1 MPIFRVFG
9 RKYQD
14 YYTDVSAVDEY
25 EAVEIANARPEVDWF
40 AVETD
45 DIIEAT
51 DVYLDGDTSEEVQLN
66 NDEWPEMEP
75 GIIVGA

>member
-1 MPIFRVFG
+1 MSRFRVFG

-14 YYTDVSAVDEY
+14 YYMHVEAPDENQAFD
-25 EAVEIANARPEVDWF
+25 EANARPQHEWSS
-40 AVETD
+40 VETD

-51 DVYLDGDTSEEVQLN
+51 DVYLDEEIQLN
-66 NDEWPEMEP
+66 KDNNDWPNMDP

>member
-1 MPIFRVFG
+1 MTRFRVFG

-14 YYTDVSAVDEY
+14 YYMHVNADNEHKAVD
-25 EAVEIANARPEVDWF
+25 IANESPQQNWF

-51 DVYLDGDTSEEVQLN
+51 DVYLDEEIQLN
-66 NDEWPEMEP
+66 KDNNDWPEMGS
-75 GIIVGA
+75 GIIVGD